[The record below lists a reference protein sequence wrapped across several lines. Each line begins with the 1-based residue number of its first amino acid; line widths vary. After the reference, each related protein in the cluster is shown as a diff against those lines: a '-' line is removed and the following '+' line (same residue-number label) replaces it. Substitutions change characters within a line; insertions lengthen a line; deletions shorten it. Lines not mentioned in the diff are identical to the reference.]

1 MRYPG
6 LFALFAGIFGLISY
20 AGMLLQRALRLYR
33 QRADLRR
40 ALWPLIINLGEPFI
54 SLLYLIPCLLWWDY
68 AYLLSLVGRNF
79 AANSIVFAYHWPMQ
93 ILLVFFPLSQIWA
106 QAKLV
111 ARTAWLC
118 FATGFARMA
127 MLWLSFN
134 YLAGGAMVVLA
145 LLVSAASFW
154 LLGRYLVWLGLPIPQ
169 RPIAVNI
176 DEQGLVLI
184 QPIAPVAP
192 FPEPN
197 PQQNPDL

>member
-1 MRYPG
+1 MNSIPLLG
-6 LFALFAGIFGLISY
+6 LFIGIFGLTAY

-40 ALWPLIINLGEPFI
+40 ALWPLIVNLAEPFV

-68 AYLLSLVGRNF
+68 GYLVSLVGRNF
-79 AANSIVFAYHWPMQ
+79 AASSIVFAYHWPMQ
-93 ILLVFFPLSQIWA
+93 ILLILAPLSQILA
-106 QAKLV
+106 QTKLI

-118 FATGFARMA
+118 FATGLARMA

-134 YLAGGAMVVLA
+134 YFLAGAMVVLA
-145 LLVSAASFW
+145 LIVGAATFW
-154 LLGRYLVWLGLPIPQ
+154 LLGRYLVWLGGPMPQ

-184 QPIAPVAP
+184 QPIASAAP
-192 FPEPN
+192 LHEPN
-197 PQQNPDL
+197 PQQKADL

>member
-1 MRYPG
+1 MDSLSLVG
-6 LFALFAGIFGLISY
+6 LFIGIFGLTVY

-40 ALWPLIINLGEPFI
+40 ALWPLIVNLAEPFI

-68 AYLLSLVGRNF
+68 GYLVGLVGRNF
-79 AANSIVFAYHWPMQ
+79 AASSIVFAYHWPMQ
-93 ILLVFFPLSQIWA
+93 ILLVLAPLSQILA
-106 QAKLV
+106 QTKLV
-111 ARTAWLC
+111 ARTAGLC
-118 FATGFARMA
+118 FATGFARMS

-169 RPIAVNI
+169 RPIAVTI
-176 DEQGLVLI
+176 DEQGLILI
-184 QPIAPVAP
+184 QPIAPAAP
-192 FPEPN
+192 LPEPN
-197 PQQNPDL
+197 PQQNADL